1 MVAEVIEE
9 KSLRN
14 KTHVFRDRLE
24 AGDRLARRLEKYK
37 KKECLILAIPS
48 GGIPVG
54 LKISQHLELPFDL
67 VISRKI
73 PIPGNPEAGF
83 GAVSFEGS
91 LFLNEPLV
99 RELRLTQEEIRE
111 LSIPVLEEIQHR
123 NAIFRGGRSF
133 PDLRGRI
140 VIVVDDGLASGY
152 TMMAS
157 INFVKKRGPSR
168 IVVAV
173 PTAPESSIQ
182 LISAHVDEL
191 LCLNI
196 RGGFFFAVAD
206 AYHEWHDLSE
216 GEVMEFL
223 KQLGTLDP
231 Q

>member
-99 RELRLTQEEIRE
+99 REIRLTQEEIRE